1 MSAKRSSGSAV
12 RAAREPSVY
21 HVGDVVL
28 GKVRGYAPWPGI
40 VSNPDNVP
48 ENVKADRPANKKAT
62 FYCIRFF
69 PNNEYSWLLEKDI
82 SRLQP
87 HEIEAYITEPTKK
100 KAKPDLLEAY
110 RIAQDPTAWLAK
122 MDALAAQALAA
133 ASASDAAASDEDAEA
148 DDVDELESDAVAASA
163 STKSKKRK
171 RDAVEGGAKAKKA
184 PKTSTSTS
192 TASAKKGKTAS
203 TKGRGKNG
211 AKSKAM
217 VESEDEG
224 EHGPSASGAEDEDA
238 VGPSAKKTK
247 KASAAKEP
255 KEAGE
260 GSPPPTKRQKR
271 VNAAAAAAA
280 EKEAE
285 ESNHDPEAVQVRDWR
300 HKLQKMFLGKVL
312 PKDEGMPEIDELFRT
327 VEAKEDITIEQL
339 QFSKIGKVMRHI
351 AALPAGKV
359 PRDAE
364 FRFRERARALV
375 ERWQAILTKSK
386 EGESKGGSP
395 AKEEEGKE
403 K

>member
-40 VSNPDNVP
+40 VSNPDSVP

-133 ASASDAAASDEDAEA
+133 ASASDGEDEDAEA
-148 DDVDELESDAVAASA
+148 DVDELESDANNTAS
-163 STKSKKRK
+163 SKSKKRK
-171 RDAVEGGAKAKKA
+171 RDTVSEGGAKAKKA
-184 PKTSTSTS
+184 PKVSTS
-192 TASAKKGKTAS
+192 TASAKKSKTAS
-203 TKGRGKNG
+203 AKGRGKNG

-224 EHGPSASGAEDEDA
+224 EHGPSASGVEDEDA

-247 KASAAKEP
+247 KASAAKEA
-255 KEAGE
+255 KEGRDGE

-351 AALPAGKV
+351 AALPAAESGV
-359 PRDAE
+359 DAM
-364 FRFRERARALV
+364 
-375 ERWQAILTKSK
+375 
-386 EGESKGGSP
+386 
-395 AKEEEGKE
+395 
-403 K
+403 